1 MRVFVGY
8 GFSGRPPPYR
18 TPWGVHLPLCSPF
31 GAPQSAKPC
40 YKWRR
45 GGGRV
50 FAVDGLACKLFGVSS
65 CVCLT
70 FICTHV
76 DTSGF
81 PLYLILSRSNEVD
94 KEFVV
99 NVYGIRWLRNC
110 VSIPGEGHESPL
122 SKQSRPPLASTHR
135 PDKRISGDLGL
146 EIKRPGH
153 EADH

>member
-40 YKWRR
+40 YKWRGGE
-45 GGGRV
+45 GGGYLLLM
-50 FAVDGLACKLFGVSS
+50 DWLVSYS
-65 CVCLT
+65 VSLGVCLT

-81 PLYLILSRSNEVD
+81 PLYLILSRSKEVD
-94 KEFVV
+94 KEFICRKRLWVHGLDGW
-99 NVYGIRWLRNC
+99 GIVFRFPVRGMRVL
-110 VSIPGEGHESPL
+110 SP
-122 SKQSRPPLASTHR
+122 KR
-135 PDKRISGDLGL
+135 PD
-146 EIKRPGH
+146 RPWRQPTVLSS
-153 EADH
+153 EYRAAMAWR